1 MTNPII
7 SHTINRAQFVQ
18 PKPKIIAVQTTI
30 PTVAVKGTAGV
41 LNCRWSSG
49 FFTRI
54 IHTPA
59 HTSINAKS
67 VPILVISPTT
77 SAGINPANNAESTK
91 NIAFDLYGVL
101 YLGCTSE
108 KTFGTNPSRLIV
120 KKTRDCP

>member
-1 MTNPII
+1 MI

-18 PKPKIIAVQTTI
+18 PKPKIMAVQTTI

-41 LNCRWSSG
+41 LNWRCASG

-59 HTSINAKS
+59 HTSIKANS

-77 SAGINPANNAESTK
+77 SAGINPANKDAKTK
-91 NIAFDLYGVL
+91 NIMFDLYGVL
-101 YLGCTSE
+101 YFGCTSE
-108 KTFGTNPSRLIV
+108 KTFGTNPSLLIV
-120 KKTRDCP
+120 KKTLD